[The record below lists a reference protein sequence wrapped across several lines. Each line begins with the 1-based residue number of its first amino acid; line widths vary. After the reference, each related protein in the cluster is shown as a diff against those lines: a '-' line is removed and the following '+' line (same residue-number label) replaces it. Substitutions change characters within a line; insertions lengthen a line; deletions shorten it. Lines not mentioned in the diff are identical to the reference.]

1 MTTGYSPSSSDF
13 EPISDSEV
21 VHLNSAPSPL
31 LPPAQAHPSN
41 LSRTLSQRRRSRE
54 ESYLS
59 TDSVDSSCGSAQQ
72 PQPQARG
79 AIAIAP
85 SMDDERNQRGTEGD
99 DEDSSAFEDVEGAR
113 GRARTRRIRDPELK
127 KSMLED
133 ALRSSLATLLSL
145 APTQAGLSQ
154 TPAMSYAS
162 LASLFQ
168 PTATTSGSVSRTA
181 PAGSNMGPASM
192 RPHREAPFAGI
203 MLEEGDLEEEQVKA
217 GPSHA
222 DVFSASSSSDSSSE
236 ADSTTELG
244 VRPSATGQGGSR
256 AIPIGSSRRSLSDS
270 VPSGSAA
277 ASGSS
282 ARFSPLQSRPVGG
295 QPSTESPAS
304 TWNRSRRGAS
314 GLGAGSRR
322 RGRGR
327 GGSASPGPASVEER
341 RRARAAAASAAGL
354 AYATG
359 SEWAGSGVRFSEG
372 EGSSAERDE
381 AFHDL
386 LSTARFFSDL
396 SPRASR
402 APFSSLPS
410 SYDSGRTTL
419 PPASS
424 STSAWAASALP
435 LSSAGP
441 RSPSSSDDGAADES
455 DPALASESVPTL
467 ESLSSGAE
475 GERSPLLGTGT
486 DASKRTKESRQ
497 EQRSE
502 SLSSERAVDPTANK
516 EKKAKKKGW
525 FSWIRGGTV
534 ELKVWHLV
542 GICGVLIGAGWAAGS
557 LVHALVPGSWLA
569 SHLRFAP
576 AATAVVKST
585 SRYPASSRFASL
597 SSSPSSMSELFL

>member
-1 MTTGYSPSSSDF
+1 MTGYSPSSSDF

-31 LPPAQAHPSN
+31 PPPAQAHPSN

-59 TDSVDSSCGSAQQ
+59 TDSFESNRSPAQQ
-72 PQPQARG
+72 ALSGRE
-79 AIAIAP
+79 AIAAAP

-99 DEDSSAFEDVEGAR
+99 DEDSSAFEDVEDAR

-168 PTATTSGSVSRTA
+168 PTATTSGSVSRTV
-181 PAGSNMGPASM
+181 PPGSNMGPASM
-192 RPHREAPFAGI
+192 RPHREAPFAGVL
-203 MLEEGDLEEEQVKA
+203 LEEGDDVEEEEQVQA

-244 VRPSATGQGGSR
+244 VRPSAMAQGGSR

-277 ASGSS
+277 AS

-295 QPSTESPAS
+295 RSSAESPAS

-314 GLGAGSRR
+314 GLGTGSRR

-341 RRARAAAASAAGL
+341 RRARAAAATAAGL

-359 SEWAGSGVRFSEG
+359 SDWAGSGVRFSEG

-410 SYDSGRTTL
+410 SYDSDRTTL

-424 STSAWAASALP
+424 STSAWAASTLP

-441 RSPSSSDDGAADES
+441 RSTSSSDDGAADES

-475 GERSPLLGTGT
+475 GERSPLPGTGA
-486 DASKRTKESRQ
+486 DASKRTKEARQ
-497 EQRSE
+497 EQQRSE
-502 SLSSERAVDPTANK
+502 SHSSERASDPAAHT
-516 EKKAKKKGW
+516 EKKAVKKGW

-534 ELKVWHLV
+534 ELRVWHLV
-542 GICGVLIGAGWAAGS
+542 GICGVLIGAGWAASS

-576 AATAVVKST
+576 AATAAVKST
-585 SRYPASSRFASL
+585 RRYPASSRFASL
-597 SSSPSSMSELFL
+597 SSSSSSMSELFL